1 MTDSKKEPTTPFP
14 QSLKGLTAIV
24 TGGAKGI
31 GLGIAKDLASQGCRI
46 AIWDID
52 VTALAEATTELQQMG
67 AEVFAQQVSVTSQDD
82 VELAVARLHNTTG
95 RVDILVNNA
104 GIGGDKL
111 IEKMT
116 LDFWQRVVE
125 TNLNS
130 QFICAKAVLPHM
142 VNQRFG
148 RIINISSRAWLGN
161 RGQASYSASKGAVV
175 SFTRS
180 LALEYARYGITANAI
195 APGITETP
203 LFQTLTE
210 KVVEDL
216 KRSVPVQRIGQPE
229 DVANA
234 VRFFSQPA
242 STYITGQLLYV
253 CGGRSLSSVSV

>member
-1 MTDSKKEPTTPFP
+1 MTDSKKEPATPTP
-14 QSLKGLTAIV
+14 ESLKGLTAIV

-52 VTALAEATTELQQMG
+52 ITALTQATTELQQIG

>member
-1 MTDSKKEPTTPFP
+1 MTDNQQTAAHKIPD
-14 QSLKGLTAIV
+14 SLNGLTAIV
-24 TGGAKGI
+24 TGGGRGI

-46 AIWDID
+46 ALWDVDSAALEQAAAELKTSGTDVYSKLIS
-52 VTALAEATTELQQMG
+52 VTAQE
-67 AEVFAQQVSVTSQDD
+67 D
-82 VELAVARLHNTTG
+82 VEHAVAELYSATG

-111 IEKMT
+111 VEKMN

-125 TNLNS
+125 TNLTS
-130 QFICAKAVLPHM
+130 QFICAKAVLPYM
-142 VNQRFG
+142 VQQRFG

-161 RGQASYSASKGAVV
+161 RGQASYSASKGGVV

-180 LALEYARYGITANAI
+180 LALEYARHGITANAI

-203 LFQTLTE
+203 LFQTLSE
-210 KVVEDL
+210 QVISDL
-216 KRSVPVQRIGQPE
+216 KRSVPVQRIGQSE

-242 STYITGQLLYV
+242 SNYVTGQLLYV
-253 CGGRSLSSVSV
+253 CGGRSLSSLSV

>member
-1 MTDSKKEPTTPFP
+1 
-14 QSLKGLTAIV
+14 
-24 TGGAKGI
+24 
-31 GLGIAKDLASQGCRI
+31 
-46 AIWDID
+46 
-52 VTALAEATTELQQMG
+52 MG

>member
-1 MTDSKKEPTTPFP
+1 M
-14 QSLKGLTAIV
+14 
-24 TGGAKGI
+24 
-31 GLGIAKDLASQGCRI
+31 
-46 AIWDID
+46 
-52 VTALAEATTELQQMG
+52 
-67 AEVFAQQVSVTSQDD
+67 
-82 VELAVARLHNTTG
+82 
-95 RVDILVNNA
+95 
-104 GIGGDKL
+104 
-111 IEKMT
+111 
-116 LDFWQRVVE
+116 
-125 TNLNS
+125 
-130 QFICAKAVLPHM
+130 
-142 VNQRFG
+142 
-148 RIINISSRAWLGN
+148 
-161 RGQASYSASKGAVV
+161 V

-234 VRFFSQPA
+234 VRFFSEPA

>member
-1 MTDSKKEPTTPFP
+1 MTDSKKEPATPIP
-14 QSLKGLTAIV
+14 ESLKGLTAIV

>member
-1 MTDSKKEPTTPFP
+1 MTDSKKEPATPTP
-14 QSLKGLTAIV
+14 ESLKGLTAIV

-52 VTALAEATTELQQMG
+52 ITALAQATTELQQMG

>member
-1 MTDSKKEPTTPFP
+1 MEARVALVTGASRGIGKAILHALAQAGCLVVGTATSDSGAADIGAAL
-14 QSLKGLTAIV
+14 SAAGLKGEGLKLDVNDVAQVDAAIE
-24 TGGAKGI
+24 GI
-31 GLGIAKDLASQGCRI
+31 LGRHGRI
-46 AIWDID
+46 
-52 VTALAEATTELQQMG
+52 
-67 AEVFAQQVSVTSQDD
+67 
-82 VELAVARLHNTTG
+82 
-95 RVDILVNNA
+95 DILVNNA